1 MFSFLNSKAPEKMVP
16 EDQIQSVYAKLRLRA
31 LFGIFFGYMAYYF
44 VRSNFILSTPYLK
57 SELGFSATQIGILS
71 TCMLI
76 TYGVSK
82 GVMSSFADKANP
94 KHYLVAGLLMS
105 CLVNLFMGFSTA
117 FWMFLVLV
125 IANSLFQGMGVGPA
139 FITIANWFPRASRGR
154 VGAFWNVSHNL
165 GGGMVAPIAGAS
177 LALFGN
183 QHWQG
188 ASYLAPAVLSMIVG
202 MCVLFFGAGLTY
214 NEGLPPLKKILP
226 DEINNELVDGA
237 GDHAPE
243 GMSARDIFR
252 NYVLTNKNVWYVSM
266 MDVFVYMVR
275 FGVITWL
282 PLYLLHEKN
291 FSKGQ
296 MGMAY
301 AFFEWAAIPSTLL
314 AGYVSDRFFRGRR
327 MPLAMVCMV
336 IIFGALLVYWQA
348 QSLLVT
354 GIAVA
359 TIGCLIYVPQF
370 LASVQTIDFVPGF
383 AVGSATGLRG
393 ILSYVLGASLGTSMF
408 GILVDRFGWHA
419 GFYLLLGG
427 ATCCLL
433 FCYLTH
439 LGALELERKKSL
451 RQPTQAKQEDL
462 VLVTATR

>member
-1 MFSFLNSKAPEKMVP
+1 
-16 EDQIQSVYAKLRLRA
+16 
-31 LFGIFFGYMAYYF
+31 
-44 VRSNFILSTPYLK
+44 
-57 SELGFSATQIGILS
+57 
-71 TCMLI
+71 
-76 TYGVSK
+76 
-82 GVMSSFADKANP
+82 
-94 KHYLVAGLLMS
+94 
-105 CLVNLFMGFSTA
+105 
-117 FWMFLVLV
+117 
-125 IANSLFQGMGVGPA
+125 
-139 FITIANWFPRASRGR
+139 
-154 VGAFWNVSHNL
+154 
-165 GGGMVAPIAGAS
+165 
-177 LALFGN
+177 
-183 QHWQG
+183 
-188 ASYLAPAVLSMIVG
+188 
-202 MCVLFFGAGLTY
+202 
-214 NEGLPPLKKILP
+214 
-226 DEINNELVDGA
+226 
-237 GDHAPE
+237 
-243 GMSARDIFR
+243 MSARDIFR

-419 GFYLLLGG
+419 GFI
-427 ATCCLL
+427 CCL
-433 FCYLTH
+433 
-439 LGALELERKKSL
+439 GE
-451 RQPTQAKQEDL
+451 QPAACCF
-462 VLVTATR
+462 AT